1 MSLVWVGT
9 LGTAIVG
16 IVGIVATYLSAR
28 KARITQIYNLQLS
41 IDAENDRARLAEKR
55 RIYSEYMFAISSY
68 VAIERSLAAARNKNA
83 VEDSISVLCS
93 ELSKSMT
100 IMLRA
105 LCEVRLIAPETLS
118 LLAGNVVAGLA
129 TSEDT
134 SLIFPQFRDELYKAM
149 RCDLDEPE
157 HQAIEL
163 PEIVSRAI
171 ERLCGNPG
179 RLGFRLL
186 ACKRRSTGWLPA
198 TIQDRPAVISASGY
212 AEVRECS
219 R

>member
-1 MSLVWVGT
+1 MRLLLLAANVRCYESEWVGT

-16 IVGIVATYLSAR
+16 IAGIAATYLSACR
-28 KARITQIYNLQLS
+28 ARITQVRNLQLS
-41 IDAENDRARLAEKR
+41 IYAENDRARLAEKR
-55 RIYSEYMFAISSY
+55 RAYSEYMFAISSY
-68 VAIERSLAAARNKNA
+68 VAIERSLAAARKKNA
-83 VEDSISVLCS
+83 SEDSISALRS

-100 IMLRA
+100 IMLHA

-118 LLAGNVVAGLA
+118 LLAGNVVTGLA

-149 RCDLDEPE
+149 RCDLGEPE

-163 PEIVSRAI
+163 PEIVSHAI

-179 RLGFRLL
+179 QLGFRLL
-186 ACKRRSTGWLPA
+186 ACKAILISRWLA
-198 TIQDRPAVISASGY
+198 RF
-212 AEVRECS
+212 
-219 R
+219 